1 MGKGFQGALR
11 ACAGALAC
19 AAVLGATSLAGATA
33 AHAQQASD
41 RQQEMKQAWAAA
53 KAAAKVGPKSIELR
67 DQATLKIGKDEV
79 FIPQPAA
86 GQIMHAMGNSNSP
99 DMLGLVMPTSDDDE
113 WMVVAKYE

>member
-11 ACAGALAC
+11 VWAGALAC
-19 AAVLGATSLAGATA
+19 AAVLGAMGAMGATA

-41 RQQEMKQAWAAA
+41 PQQEMKQAWAAA
-53 KAAAKVGPKSIELR
+53 KAAAKVGPTSIELR

-86 GQIMHAMGNSNSP
+86 GQ
-99 DMLGLVMPTSDDDE
+99 LGSDTAVVPCGTPSSRCHTSFGLG
-113 WMVVAKYE
+113 AFGRKRAA